1 LTKKQMGMPLTME
14 SVSESE
20 CPGCRSTSF
29 SQLSWQEFLSRCSDC
44 GLVFDNPRPTTQA
57 IAAHYSQ
64 ETQYDG
70 WIQNLKDRDRLWRR
84 RIRKMRRHRSPG
96 SLLDVGT
103 GIGQLLHHARTEY
116 HPVQGIE
123 ISSTAIELAKRLYQL
138 DILKGSIEFLD
149 IHHRFDNITAFH
161 VLEHVHHPGEFLER
175 CNQLLKPGGR
185 LFLAVPNELEA
196 LGVRMGRHSLQ
207 PIELSNSE
215 IHLSHFTMKSM
226 AELLRLSGLEVICL
240 SLDPFWVVPPSRER
254 LQGLRYYGMGA
265 LLRLTGLNLY
275 PTIWAVAQKPLR
287 ASG

>member
-1 LTKKQMGMPLTME
+1 MGIPLTME

-20 CPGCRSTSF
+20 CPGCRSRSF
-29 SQLSWQEFLSRCSDC
+29 AQLSWQEFLSRCSDC
-44 GLVFDNPRPTTQA
+44 GLVFDNPRPTTES

-70 WIQNLKDRDRLWRR
+70 WIRDLKDRDRLWRR
-84 RIRKMRRHRSPG
+84 RIRKMRRHRNAG

-123 ISSTAIELAKRLYQL
+123 ISSTAVELAKRLYQL
-138 DILKGSIEFLD
+138 DILKGTIEVLD
-149 IHHRFDNITAFH
+149 INHKFDNISAFH

-175 CNQLLKPGGR
+175 CHQLLKPGGR

-196 LGVRMGRHSLQ
+196 LGVRIGRHALE
-207 PIELSNSE
+207 PIELSKSE
-215 IHLSHFTMKSM
+215 IHLSHFTRRSM
-226 AELLRLSGLEVICL
+226 AELLRRSGFQVICL
-240 SLDPFWVVPPSRER
+240 SLDPFWVVPPARER

-265 LLRLTGLNLY
+265 LHRLTGLNLY
-275 PTIWAVAQKPLR
+275 PTIWAVAQKSSPAL
-287 ASG
+287 G